1 MAAKYLLIPVML
13 LALSVTYAGF
23 SDTLFIG
30 DSNAPNTVTTM
41 DMEWSLDERII
52 CRDGI
57 LLDSNGINP
66 LDPSSINYDNEFG
79 RIVECSENSI
89 SDDTTK
95 ITIRVDNAYPG
106 YAFGIDF
113 CITNTGNLPSK
124 LRDVVIDAPD
134 KLKNSAR
141 VAYQLDY
148 SVNGGATPESRSN
161 YGLTLAEF
169 ENEIESELNGKIFT
183 TNGYICFGDE
193 DSNTIWIYF
202 PPDSNPPQ
210 GQTLEFNITFVFG
223 QFNE

>member
-1 MAAKYLLIPVML
+1 MPAKYLLIPVML
-13 LALSVTYAGF
+13 LAFSVTYAGF

-30 DSNAPNTVTTM
+30 DSNAPNTVTTT
-41 DMEWSLDERII
+41 DMEWSLV
-52 CRDGI
+52 GI
-57 LLDSNGINP
+57 PSCYDKMLLDDDFNP

-79 RIVECSENSI
+79 RIVECSENSL

-134 KLKNSAR
+134 GLKNSAR

-148 SVNGGATPESRSN
+148 SVNGDSTPESRSN
-161 YGLTLAEF
+161 NGLTLAEF

-210 GQTLEFNITFVFG
+210 NETLNLNITFVFG